1 MNEHRDVE
9 AHGMNL
15 GNTNETVQSDDEVE
29 AHSLVA
35 NTNETVE
42 SDHEVEAHALISH
55 MNEIAVSDD

>member
-1 MNEHRDVE
+1 MNEYEDVE

-29 AHSLVA
+29 SHSLVA

-42 SDHEVEAHALISH
+42 SD
-55 MNEIAVSDD
+55 D